1 MSELQPGD
9 RVVVLDP
16 RVILGRDGNGI
27 IDDLIGNEYILD
39 HRENGVFWVLKDCF
53 GHNGINERLLEKVE
67 CSPSSPINDDSLLS
81 CMLV

>member
-39 HRENGVFWVLKDCF
+39 HRENGIFWVLEDC
-53 GHNGINERLLEKVE
+53 
-67 CSPSSPINDDSLLS
+67 PII
-81 CMLV
+81 MV